1 MDNGIWATIFPNGV
15 WDIVGYLSTVL
26 ILISFLMTSV
36 VKLRIMS
43 AIGSGIF
50 VIFAFVTGSYPT
62 AIMNFGV
69 VLINIYFLVRL
80 LKAEKLTTML
90 PISTDSAYLKEFETF
105 YGADMQHYFPEVA
118 TQKDEADKAYFVYYD
133 LVPVGLLLGKTQED
147 GSLQILVDY
156 TTPKYRDASVGKFL
170 YHKLL
175 KNEGYKALTFEDP
188 SEKHEKYLKSAGFT
202 KNGDVYR
209 LTQG

>member
-1 MDNGIWATIFPNGV
+1 MGF
-15 WDIVGYLSTVL
+15 WDIIGYLSTIM

-36 VKLRIMS
+36 VKLRIVS
-43 AIGSGIF
+43 AIGSAIF
-50 VIFAFVTGSYPT
+50 VVFAIATKSYPT

-69 VLINIYFLVRL
+69 VVINIYFLVRL

-90 PISTDSAYLKEFETF
+90 PIETDSPYLKEFETF
-105 YGADMQHYFPEVA
+105 YGADMQRFFPEVA

-147 GSLQILVDY
+147 GSLRILVDY

-170 YHKLL
+170 YRRLL
-175 KNEGYKALTFEDP
+175 KNEGYSSLYFQDP
-188 SEKHEKYLKSAGFT
+188 SEKHEAYLSTVGFQ
-202 KNGDVYR
+202 KDGEVYR
-209 LTQG
+209 FAE